1 VPVDW
6 TISALGFVVGLLVG
20 CTGIGAAALMTP
32 LLILVGGV
40 RPLIAVGTDL
50 AYGAITKAVGGSVH
64 YRQQTVDAAIA
75 RQLALGSIP
84 MALVG
89 VGCIRWMTGGT
100 RIEVVDHFVSQALGL
115 ALILVAL
122 SLLLRPWPRCGSA
135 PPTPSGHSGRQRML
149 TVILG
154 AGIGFL
160 VGLTSVGSGS
170 LIAAALLTVYPRL
183 PLRRVVGTD
192 IFHAAFL
199 TAAAGLAHLGLG
211 HVDLLLL
218 GQLLIGS
225 IPGVWLGSRLAVAL
239 PERLLRPVL
248 ACLLLGVGFKLM

>member
-1 VPVDW
+1 MDW
-6 TISALGFVVGLLVG
+6 TISLLGLLVGLLVG

-40 RPLIAVGTDL
+40 RPVIAVGTDL
-50 AYGAITKAVGGSVH
+50 AYGAITKAVGGAVH
-64 YRQQTVDAAIA
+64 YRQRTVDVTIA
-75 RQLALGSIP
+75 KHLASGSVP

-89 VGCIRWMTGGT
+89 VGCIRWMMGGT
-100 RIEVVDHFVSQALGL
+100 RNEAVDHFVSQALGL
-115 ALILVAL
+115 ALILVSL
-122 SLLLRPWPRCGSA
+122 SLLLKRLPRCGSV
-135 PPTPSGHSGRQRML
+135 PPIHSGHSGQQRML

-170 LIAAALLTVYPRL
+170 LIAAALVTVYPQL

-192 IFHAAFL
+192 IFHATFL

-211 HVDLLLL
+211 NVNLPLL

-225 IPGVWLGSRLAVAL
+225 IPGVWLGSRLAVRL